1 MAHPAAPA
9 KTELH
14 AEEHHGSFM
23 PLWLTIAS
31 TIFLIGLIAH
41 GERPDGST
49 YDHRVPIMGIGFLG
63 IVLSIV
69 GWVREDVH
77 ELRGKPFSI
86 GSSEY
91 LWGTVILILS
101 EVVLFGIL
109 FTFYFW
115 SRAHTEGFV
124 PHEILDMEMLPIYLN
139 TAVLISS
146 GVTVEL
152 AKWRLKKDDMRGF
165 RIWMAVTVL
174 LGLGF
179 LAGQVNEYVH
189 LVHEGLTPQSSVYG
203 TAFFSLTGV
212 HGLHVLFGVVVLA
225 LLFFLSFTGFVSK
238 ERLSGMEGAFLYWHF
253 VDLIWIFVFSFVYL
267 RVI

>member
-1 MAHPAAPA
+1 MAHPAASHG
-9 KTELH
+9 TH
-14 AEEHHGSFM
+14 AAAHSEGAHEEHHNSFM
-23 PLWLTIAS
+23 PLYLTIGA
-31 TIFLIGLIAH
+31 TIFLLGLLTPALAVV
-41 GERPDGST
+41 GFL
-49 YDHRVPIMGIGFLG
+49 IMGA
-63 IVLSIV
+63 SII

-77 ELRGKPFSI
+77 ELRGKPFTT

-91 LWGTVILILS
+91 LWGAIILILS

-115 SRAHTEGFV
+115 SRSHTEDFL
-124 PHEILDMEMLPIYLN
+124 PHAILDMDMVPIYLN

-152 AKWRLKKDDMRGF
+152 AKWRMKKDDTRGF
-165 RIWMAVTVL
+165 QIWMGITVL

-179 LAGQVNEYVH
+179 IAGQINEYIH
-189 LVHEGLTPQSSVYG
+189 LVHEGLTPTSSVYG

-212 HGLHVLFGVVVLA
+212 HGLHVVFGIIALA
-225 LLFFLSFTGFVSK
+225 TILGLSFTGFIRK

-253 VDLIWIFVFSFVYL
+253 VDAIWVLVFSFIYL